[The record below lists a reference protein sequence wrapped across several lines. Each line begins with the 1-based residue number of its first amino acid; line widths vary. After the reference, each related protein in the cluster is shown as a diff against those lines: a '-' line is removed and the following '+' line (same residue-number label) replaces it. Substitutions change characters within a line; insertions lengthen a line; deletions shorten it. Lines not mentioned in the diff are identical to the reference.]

1 VSTTGQAHAASQ
13 PSTPPPGDKER
24 IARRVAQELK
34 DGDRVNLGIGLPT
47 LVAAFVPRE
56 IEISFHSE
64 NGIVG
69 MSPLPGEG
77 FEDRNLTDAG
87 GRPVGALP
95 GACAFDSAFS
105 FGLIRGGHLD
115 VTVLGGLQVDEA
127 GRLANWMV
135 PGRMVPGMGGAMD
148 LVTGA
153 RRVIVAMAH
162 RSPEGAKIVR
172 RCTLPITSTRPV
184 DLIVTELAVIK
195 PVRGRLVLI
204 ETAAGVS
211 VEEVLAAT
219 EARLEIGPALSA
231 GAMAPRT
238 RPARSRKS

>member
-1 VSTTGQAHAASQ
+1 MNE
-13 PSTPPPGDKER
+13 KEL
-24 IARRVAQELK
+24 IARRVARELK

-47 LVAAFVPRE
+47 LVAQYLPPTLHVY
-56 IEISFHSE
+56 FHSE
-64 NGIVG
+64 NGIIG

-77 FEDRNLTDAG
+77 FEDVNLTDAG

-115 VTVLGGLQVDEA
+115 VTVLGGLEVDQE

-135 PGRMVPGMGGAMD
+135 PGEKVPGMGGAMD

-162 RSPEGAKIVR
+162 SSRTGSKIVPCCSLPLTSIR
-172 RCTLPITSTRPV
+172 RV
-184 DLIVTELAVIK
+184 DLIVTELAVIR
-195 PVRGRLVLI
+195 PIEQGLLLE
-204 ETAAGVS
+204 ETAPGVTIQQ
-211 VEEVLAAT
+211 VLDAT
-219 EARLEIGPALSA
+219 DATLIIGPRVTSW
-231 GAMAPRT
+231 
-238 RPARSRKS
+238 

>member
-1 VSTTGQAHAASQ
+1 MS
-13 PSTPPPGDKER
+13 KER
-24 IARRVAQELK
+24 IARRVARELK

-47 LVAAFVPRE
+47 LVAAFVPRD
-56 IEISFHSE
+56 IDVYFHSE

-95 GACAFDSAFS
+95 GACAFDSALS

-115 VTVLGGLQVDEA
+115 VTVLGGLQVDEL
-127 GRLANWMV
+127 GQLANWMV

-153 RRVIVAMAH
+153 RRVIVAMTH
-162 RSPEGAKIVR
+162 RSPEGSKIVR
-172 RCTLPITSTRPV
+172 RCTLPITGTRCV
-184 DLIVTELAVIK
+184 DLVVTDLTVIR
-195 PVRGRLVLI
+195 PMQGRLVLV
-204 ETAAGVS
+204 ETAESVS
-211 VEEVLAAT
+211 VEDVIAAT
-219 EARLEIGPALSA
+219 DARLEVDPALLP
-231 GAMAPRT
+231 GT
-238 RPARSRKS
+238 RRQADARPE